1 MSIIVVPKVLRDK
14 LGEDGAN
21 ALVELLNGSAQHARD
36 DVLLFVEERFERRL
50 SEEAAKIDAKIVETE
65 AKLNARIVETEA
77 KLNTRIV
84 ETEAKLNT
92 RIVETEA
99 KLNTRIAQTEAKLE
113 GKIAEVKASISEA
126 KADLIRWMFIFWAGQ
141 LGALLGILFAFFR
154 K

>member
-1 MSIIVVPKVLRDK
+1 M
-14 LGEDGAN
+14 
-21 ALVELLNGSAQHARD
+21 ALPSMPGD

-50 SEEAAKIDAKIVETE
+50 SEEAAKIDVKIVETE
-65 AKLNARIVETEA
+65 AKLNA
-77 KLNTRIV
+77 RIV

>member
-1 MSIIVVPKVLRDK
+1 MLWSGVMLEASVPIISVPKVLRDK

-21 ALVELLNGSAQHARD
+21 ALVDLLNGSAQYARD
-36 DVLLFVEERFERRL
+36 DVLTFVEERFERRL
-50 SEEAAKIDAKIVETE
+50 SEEAAKIEVKI
-65 AKLNARIVETEA
+65 AETEA

-84 ETEAKLNT
+84 E
-92 RIVETEA
+92 
-99 KLNTRIAQTEAKLE
+99 TEAKLE

-141 LGALLGILFAFFR
+141 LGAVLGILFAFFR

>member
-50 SEEAAKIDAKIVETE
+50 SEEAAKIDVKIVETE
-65 AKLNARIVETEA
+65 AKLNA
-77 KLNTRIV
+77 
-84 ETEAKLNT
+84 

>member
-50 SEEAAKIDAKIVETE
+50 SEEAAKIDVKIVETE

-77 KLNTRIV
+77 KLN
-84 ETEAKLNT
+84 A